1 MVSSLN
7 VFGLINKV
15 RWRFRQRRV
24 AGMIKL
30 MEDVHRERGA
40 VQVLD
45 SGGTLEY
52 WKIVPI
58 ETMKKLNAKVTF
70 VNFKSE
76 EFPETEHFRFVE
88 GNGCSMPEFADNSFD
103 IVHSN
108 SVIEHVG
115 NWDNMVSFANEVRRL
130 APKYWVQTPY
140 FWFPVEPHCMTLFFH
155 WLPWVVRVR
164 LVMWFSLGNW
174 ARRETVDSAVKAVQ
188 DANILDQFCLSR
200 FSPTHASKSSEHF
213 DCPNL

>member
-1 MVSSLN
+1 
-7 VFGLINKV
+7 
-15 RWRFRQRRV
+15 
-24 AGMIKL
+24 
-30 MEDVHRERGA
+30 
-40 VQVLD
+40 
-45 SGGTLEY
+45 
-52 WKIVPI
+52 
-58 ETMKKLNAKVTF
+58 
-70 VNFKSE
+70 
-76 EFPETEHFRFVE
+76 
-88 GNGCSMPEFADNSFD
+88 MPEFADNSFD

-188 DANILDQFCLSR
+188 DANILDQFLL
-200 FSPTHASKSSEHF
+200 KSLFPDARVKVERAFLLPKS
-213 DCPNL
+213 LIMVRG